1 MAGISFHESGYG
13 QRFFDMQLP
22 KLTKAIDRLA
32 AAMEEANAK
41 PNNTDYT
48 LVFKYVKG
56 KMVYFSGTDSTGVH
70 QFTEDEAKAVK
81 YYDLDEAMKY
91 HAQEGY
97 GLVTK
102 VNPVPHG
109 CVQMSPQPFKNDN
122 TNAVI
127 EAARKAVSVYSTE
140 NVDVVLNE
148 VSGML
153 DVIFHSDAQSFPI
166 QHSVAMIDSVDRNAL
181 IEALDA
187 MGVGYCF

>member
-1 MAGISFHESGYG
+1 MGIPFHETVMGH
-13 QRFFDMQLP
+13 RFFEVQLP

-56 KMVYFSGTDSTGVH
+56 KMVYFSGTNSTGVH

-81 YYDLDEAMKY
+81 FHDLDEAMKF
-91 HAQEGY
+91 HTSHGY
-97 GLVTK
+97 GLETIVPAVHHSDASGSSET
-102 VNPVPHG
+102 PVI
-109 CVQMSPQPFKNDN
+109 DN
-122 TNAVI
+122 TEAVI
-127 EAARKAVSVYSTE
+127 AAARKALSFYSAE

-153 DVIFHSDAQSFPI
+153 DVIFHSDAQSFI
-166 QHSVAMIDSVDRNAL
+166 QYSVATLDSVNRNAL

>member
-1 MAGISFHESGYG
+1 MAMQFHETMYAK
-13 QRFFDMQLP
+13 RFFESQLP

-41 PNNTDYT
+41 SNHMDYT
-48 LVFKYVKG
+48 LLFKYVRG
-56 KMVYFSGTDSTGVH
+56 RMVYFSGIDSTGVH

-81 YYDLDEAMKY
+81 FHDLDEAMKY

-102 VNPVPHG
+102 VNPILHD
-109 CVQMSPQPFKNDN
+109 SSLQPSMHDN

-127 EAARKAVSVYSTE
+127 EAARKAVSAYSTE

-153 DVIFHSDAQSFPI
+153 DVIHHSDAQSFPI
-166 QHSVAMIDSVDRNAL
+166 QHSVATPDSVNRNAL
-181 IEALDA
+181 IEALNA

>member
-1 MAGISFHESGYG
+1 MGMQFHETGYG
-13 QRFFDMQLP
+13 KRFFEAQLP
-22 KLTKAIDRLA
+22 QLTKALNRLA
-32 AAMEEANAK
+32 AAIEEANAK

-56 KMVYFSGTDSTGVH
+56 KMVYFSGTNSTGVH

-81 YYDLDEAMKY
+81 FHDLDEAMKY
-91 HAQEGY
+91 HVKEGY

-102 VNPVPHG
+102 VNPVPRG
-109 CVQMSPQPFKNDN
+109 SVQMSLQPSKNDN

-127 EAARKAVSVYSTE
+127 EAARKALSFYSAE

-153 DVIFHSDAQSFPI
+153 DMIFHSDAQSFPI
-166 QHSVAMIDSVDRNAL
+166 QHSVATLDSVNRNAL